1 MIPTLSIT
9 FTSASH
15 NCSYNYKLLHYKCIT
30 NSVILRHGIVYKS
43 YVINYSTIRFAN
55 SLEEG
60 DPLKTLYQLM
70 SGRVPDVAKVCI
82 SCLRWTCVY
91 VPIISD
97 NVSFETVSLPALWR

>member
-1 MIPTLSIT
+1 MNDSI
-9 FTSASH
+9 
-15 NCSYNYKLLHYKCIT
+15 
-30 NSVILRHGIVYKS
+30 
-43 YVINYSTIRFAN
+43 IRFAN
-55 SLEEG
+55 SMEG
-60 DPLKTLYQLM
+60 SDPLKTLYQIM